1 MKNPTPFSPFFPV
14 MIFVLLTCTLKPG
27 LTTGNQTVVPSSS
40 GHVLALQGNLRT
52 YLDEDH
58 KQPATDQPV
67 HTIKLIRKAG
77 SAYYEA
83 LCCPGLI
90 GEDSRA
96 TASPGIITS
105 TPEEVLPMADITVYP
120 NPASDYLIVK
130 NAHGAQ
136 LYLFTCMGKQI
147 HFAKVEH
154 EQPIDIASVPCGCYT
169 LKLEL
174 GNQFR
179 SMQLTVRR

>member
-1 MKNPTPFSPFFPV
+1 MKNPAARSPFLPV
-14 MIFVLLTCTLKPG
+14 MVFVIIFCTMSTGIAKGNEAMVPAPSGKVLTL
-27 LTTGNQTVVPSSS
+27 SD
-40 GHVLALQGNLRT
+40 NLRV
-52 YLDEDH
+52 YLPDDH
-58 KQPATDQPV
+58 KPAADQPF
-67 HTIKLIRKAG
+67 HTIKFVRKTG

-90 GEDSRA
+90 GEDSMENS
-96 TASPGIITS
+96 TQVGITS

-154 EQPIDIASVPCGCYT
+154 EQPIDITSVPCGCYT

-174 GNQFR
+174 GNRFR
-179 SMQLTVRR
+179 SLQLTVRR